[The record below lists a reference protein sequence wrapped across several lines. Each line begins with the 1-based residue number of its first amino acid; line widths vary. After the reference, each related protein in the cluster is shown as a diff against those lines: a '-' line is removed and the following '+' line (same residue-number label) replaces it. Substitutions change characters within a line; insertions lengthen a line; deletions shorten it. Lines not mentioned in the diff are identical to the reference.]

1 MVPLRIPKGRTIDMR
16 PTPRRP
22 IPIKAVIGPTVIRPI
37 PTATD
42 AILRIPTGH
51 SGGGGMSSSV
61 SGNNLSKIPPETV
74 TTTNEAVAKAK
85 IVNGFERVSP

>member
-1 MVPLRIPKGRTIDMR
+1 MS
-16 PTPRRP
+16 PTPKSP

-37 PTATD
+37 ATPTD

-51 SGGGGMSSSV
+51 SGGGGILSSV
-61 SGNNLSKIPPETV
+61 SGKSLSKIAPDTV
-74 TTTNEAVAKAK
+74 TTINEQPANAK